1 MFRASRDG
9 VDACVLDGGA
19 LRPLR
24 ELVRALVTRLL
35 PVSRDL
41 GDEDAL
47 AGVER
52 ILADGGGAA
61 RRRADA
67 VRGGAREMLT
77 ATARETAMS
86 ASARPT
92 AGPSAAR
99 RWLDARACRDY
110 AALAA
115 LTHEDATWDSP
126 VEGTIRGRARIVDQA
141 RASHN
146 ETDSFSSQV
155 LGFEAR
161 GDRAA
166 ALVRNTGRRGDEVLD
181 SRQALLFRERDG
193 LVASV
198 RIVVDDPEAVTAF
211 WTED

>member
-1 MFRASRDG
+1 
-9 VDACVLDGGA
+9 
-19 LRPLR
+19 
-24 ELVRALVTRLL
+24 VRALVTRLM
-35 PVSRDL
+35 PVARDL
-41 GDEDAL
+41 GDDDAL

-52 ILADGGGAA
+52 IVAAGGGAA

-67 VRGGAREMLT
+67 VRGAREMLT
-77 ATARETAMS
+77 ATARETA
-86 ASARPT
+86 ASARRVT
-92 AGPSAAR
+92 AEPSAAR

-115 LTHEDATWDSP
+115 LTHDDATWESP
-126 VEGTIRGRARIVDQA
+126 VEGTIRGRERVVDQT
-141 RASHN
+141 RASHE

-155 LGFEAR
+155 LDFEAR
-161 GDRAA
+161 GDRAT

-198 RIVVDDPEAVTAF
+198 RIVVDDPEAVAAF
-211 WTED
+211 WAED